1 MRRHTIAV
9 IPGDGVGPEVTKA
22 ALRVLDAA
30 ESRFGFSTERTQV
43 PLGADHYLETGEL
56 LEDAM
61 VEQLRAQDAIL
72 FGAIG
77 SPKVTP
83 GILERGIILALRR
96 TLEQAINLRP
106 VRLYDG
112 VPTPIAGLTPERCDL
127 VIVRENTEGAY
138 VAQGSTVHAGTPA
151 QVAVQESVNTWY
163 AVERAVDF
171 AYRLASVRRKK
182 LTLCHKTNVLVE
194 AGKLWTAVMEKVGE
208 RYPDVETDYV
218 HVDAMCMHLPV
229 NPDRFDVV
237 VTDNLF
243 GDIVTD
249 LGAVLQGGLGVAAS
263 GNLNIS
269 GSGAS
274 MFEPIHGSAPDIA
287 GRGWANPAGACLSLA
302 MMLGHLGEGEAAAA
316 VESATTAVL
325 ADLPALA
332 GEGMGASTQELG
344 DRIAALVADGS
355 APVVG
360 NSLMSQLAQVMS
372 APGMPSAAAGASVAA
387 GVPVGDPA

>member
-1 MRRHTIAV
+1 MRTHRLAV
-9 IPGDGVGPEVTKA
+9 LPGDGVGPEVTSA
-22 ALRVLDAA
+22 ALMVLDAA
-30 ESRFGFSTERTQV
+30 QEKFGFTTERTEV
-43 PLGADHYLETGEL
+43 PLGADHHLATGEL
-56 LEDAM
+56 LPEEIVAG
-61 VEQLRAQDAIL
+61 LREHDAIL

-83 GILERGIILALRR
+83 GVLERGIILALRR

-106 VRLYDG
+106 VRLYPG
-112 VPTPIAGLTPERCDL
+112 VPTPIAGLTPERCDM

-171 AYRLASVRRKK
+171 AYRLASVRRKR

-194 AGKLWTAVMEKVGE
+194 AGRLWTAVLESVGE

-229 NPDRFDVV
+229 SPERFDVV

-263 GNLNIS
+263 GNLNIA
-269 GSGAS
+269 GTGTS

-302 MMLGHLGEGEAAAA
+302 MLLGHLGEAEAATA
-316 VESATTAVL
+316 VEEATAAVL

-332 GEGMGASTQELG
+332 GEGMGATTGELG
-344 DRIAALVADGS
+344 ERVAEVLREGT
-355 APVVG
+355 APSIEG
-360 NSLMSQLAQVMS
+360 SLMGQLAQVM
-372 APGMPSAAAGASVAA
+372 AR
-387 GVPVGDPA
+387 

>member
-1 MRRHTIAV
+1 MRTHTLAV
-9 IPGDGVGPEVTKA
+9 LPGDGVGPEVIRA
-22 ALRVLDAA
+22 ALQVLDAA
-30 ESRFGFSTERTQV
+30 QERFGFTTGRTEV
-43 PLGADHYLETGEL
+43 PLGAEHYLATGEL
-56 LEDAM
+56 LTDEA
-61 VEQLRAQDAIL
+61 VEALHRQDAIL

-77 SPKVTP
+77 SPEVAP
-83 GILERGIILALRR
+83 GILERGIILALRGVMR
-96 TLEQAINLRP
+96 QAVNLRP
-106 VRLYDG
+106 VRLYPG

-171 AYRLASVRRKK
+171 AFRLASVRRGR

-194 AGKLWTAVMEKVGE
+194 AGRLWTAVMESVGE

-229 NPDRFDVV
+229 RPERFDVV

-263 GNLNIS
+263 GNLNLE
-269 GSGAS
+269 GDATS
-274 MFEPIHGSAPDIA
+274 MFEPVHGSAPDIA
-287 GRGWANPAGACLSLA
+287 GLGWANPAGACLSLA
-302 MMLGHLGEGEAAAA
+302 MLLGHLGEGEAAAA
-316 VESATTAVL
+316 VEAATAAVL

-332 GEGMGASTQELG
+332 GEEMGASTAELG
-344 DRIAALVADGS
+344 DRIADAVRDGS
-355 APVVG
+355 SADVPG
-360 NSLMSQLAQVMS
+360 SLMSQLAQV
-372 APGMPSAAAGASVAA
+372 AAAERG
-387 GVPVGDPA
+387 G